1 MEGIWGEVILTI
13 QTFFNAKKN
22 SLNIENTWPV
32 TTEFEVRVKME
43 QEPLGTIKFL
53 LGYNLKIFV

>member
-32 TTEFEVRVKME
+32 TTEFEVKVKME

-53 LGYNLKIFV
+53 LGYN